1 MSEKTRAYIFLSL
14 ATFIWGSFFLA
25 SKIVV
30 DVVPPTLILNVRYG
44 LGAFVLGIVVLCTK
58 HKRIKAKDMPIVI
71 LIGFVQFFLSVWAQI
86 VGINYVTSSL
96 ASVIS
101 TIAPVFMILFAIP
114 VLGERIRIVHVTAL
128 AITLT
133 GVLINVGGIE
143 GGSQLKGILLCLL
156 SALFWALGSVYTRK
170 ICEKYNEFPVTFC
183 AMLVAFLCSIP
194 AAAFEVN
201 KWDFTVNTLT
211 LKVILLLIYNGVFCT
226 AVAIIFWNIGL
237 ARIEATAC
245 SMFVPIQQIVATVLG
260 VVILHELLDFRFI
273 VGGGLVI
280 AGVVY
285 SMVAGNAFKYFE
297 RKRRR
302 YLKLQAIRRKHVM
315 RRGFSLENT
324 QEDLRLMKKHFLKEA
339 GKTKRRF
346 EKNIGLR
353 KRG

>member
-25 SKIVV
+25 SKVVV
-30 DVVPPTLILNVRYG
+30 DVVPPALILSVRYG
-44 LGAFVLGIVVLCTK
+44 LGASVLGIVVRCTK
-58 HKRIKAKDMPIVI
+58 HKRIKKKDMPIII
-71 LIGFVQFFLSVWAQI
+71 LIGFVQFFMSVWTQI
-86 VGINYVTSSL
+86 IGINYVTSSL
-96 ASVIS
+96 AGVIS
-101 TIAPVFMILFAIP
+101 TIAPVFMILFAVP
-114 VLGERIRIVHVTAL
+114 VLGEHIRIVHVTAL

-156 SALFWALGSVYTRK
+156 STLFWAFGSVYTRK
-170 ICEKYNEFPVTFC
+170 ICEKYNEFPVTFY

-194 AAAFEVN
+194 VATYEMN
-201 KWDFTVNTLT
+201 KWDFAVGAVTP
-211 LKVILLLIYNGVFCT
+211 KVILLLTYNGVFCT

-237 ARIEATAC
+237 ARIEAAAC
-245 SMFVPIQQIVATVLG
+245 SMFVPIQPFVATVLG
-260 VVILHELLDFRFI
+260 VMFLHEPLDFRFI

-280 AGVVY
+280 TGVVY
-285 SMVAGNAFKYFE
+285 SMIAGNAFKYFE

-315 RRGFSLENT
+315 SRGFSLENA

-346 EKNIGLR
+346 ERNVGLR